1 MKWPWKINRIAVLGS
16 GVMGSQIACHLA
28 NAGFSVDLLD
38 RVLEGEKGT
47 VDELARTS
55 LEAAIKMN
63 PAPLFSSNLK
73 SRIRTGNFRDHLPR
87 LAEAD
92 WILECII
99 ERREDK
105 MALYEAIEP
114 HRRPGVPVS
123 TNTSGIPIGSLLQGR
138 SPDFVS
144 CFLGTHFFN
153 PPRYLNLLEIIPS
166 AQTEAHWV
174 GFFMEFGRKFLG
186 KTTVQCRDTPGFIA
200 NRIGVYSMMRLLH
213 LMENS
218 DVLPETIERFSG
230 PLIGRPKS
238 ATFRTA
244 DVVGL
249 DTFVK
254 VAQGLHA
261 QATGPRESQT
271 FSMPPFLTEMVN
283 RGWLGQKSGQGFFK
297 KVRQEDGSSDIHILD
312 VQRMEYRPQEKY
324 KGPILERM
332 KPLEDPLARLD
343 ILLKSADAPGPFF
356 KELFLDLLSYS
367 AEQMPIIAGEVYK
380 VDEALKAGFGWSHG
394 PFEIWDALGFD
405 WVVSEMDLAGILVP
419 DWIKAMQATGEKRF
433 YTTLEGQVQYH
444 SLAQG
449 NQQPVPGKEGFIVL
463 SNVYPEH
470 TLWSNSGTRIT
481 NLGDGVL
488 NLSFHTKMNSIGA
501 EVIQGLH
508 KAIDMAETEGWNGLV
523 ISNDG
528 ENFSAGAN
536 LALIL
541 MLAIEQEWDEL
552 NFAVKAFQKATMRLR
567 YSSIPVV
574 VAPHGLTLG
583 GGCEMCLHAD
593 AIVASAETYIG
604 LVEVGVGLI
613 PGGGGSKEFA
623 IRAANEFGEGGI
635 RTNVLRNR
643 FLTIG
648 QAKVA
653 TSALQAFELGIF
665 RPGLDRLVMNGA
677 QRIGL
682 AKQTVLLMAEAGYVR
697 PQERTDIQV
706 LGREGLGIV
715 YAGANSM
722 QAGHYIS
729 EHDRLISE
737 KLGYVMCGG
746 DLTQPSPV
754 SEAYLLDLE
763 REAFLSLLGTKPTL
777 QRIQHMLKTGKPLRN

>member
-1 MKWPWKINRIAVLGS
+1 
-16 GVMGSQIACHLA
+16 
-28 NAGFSVDLLD
+28 
-38 RVLEGEKGT
+38 
-47 VDELARTS
+47 
-55 LEAAIKMN
+55 
-63 PAPLFSSNLK
+63 
-73 SRIRTGNFRDHLPR
+73 
-87 LAEAD
+87 
-92 WILECII
+92 
-99 ERREDK
+99 
-105 MALYEAIEP
+105 
-114 HRRPGVPVS
+114 
-123 TNTSGIPIGSLLQGR
+123 
-138 SPDFVS
+138 
-144 CFLGTHFFN
+144 
-153 PPRYLNLLEIIPS
+153 
-166 AQTEAHWV
+166 
-174 GFFMEFGRKFLG
+174 
-186 KTTVQCRDTPGFIA
+186 
-200 NRIGVYSMMRLLH
+200 
-213 LMENS
+213 
-218 DVLPETIERFSG
+218 
-230 PLIGRPKS
+230 
-238 ATFRTA
+238 
-244 DVVGL
+244 
-249 DTFVK
+249 
-254 VAQGLHA
+254 
-261 QATGPRESQT
+261 
-271 FSMPPFLTEMVN
+271 
-283 RGWLGQKSGQGFFK
+283 
-297 KVRQEDGSSDIHILD
+297 
-312 VQRMEYRPQEKY
+312 
-324 KGPILERM
+324 M

-419 DWIKAMQATGEKRF
+419 DWIKAMQAKGEKCF
-433 YTTLEGQVQYH
+433 YTRLEGQVQFH

-449 NQQPVPGKEGFIVL
+449 NKQPVPGKEGFIVL

-623 IRAANEFGEGGI
+623 LRAANEFGEGGI

-682 AKQTVLLMAEAGYVR
+682 AKQTVLLLAEAGYVR

>member
-1 MKWPWKINRIAVLGS
+1 
-16 GVMGSQIACHLA
+16 
-28 NAGFSVDLLD
+28 
-38 RVLEGEKGT
+38 
-47 VDELARTS
+47 
-55 LEAAIKMN
+55 
-63 PAPLFSSNLK
+63 
-73 SRIRTGNFRDHLPR
+73 
-87 LAEAD
+87 
-92 WILECII
+92 
-99 ERREDK
+99 
-105 MALYEAIEP
+105 
-114 HRRPGVPVS
+114 
-123 TNTSGIPIGSLLQGR
+123 
-138 SPDFVS
+138 
-144 CFLGTHFFN
+144 
-153 PPRYLNLLEIIPS
+153 
-166 AQTEAHWV
+166 
-174 GFFMEFGRKFLG
+174 
-186 KTTVQCRDTPGFIA
+186 
-200 NRIGVYSMMRLLH
+200 
-213 LMENS
+213 
-218 DVLPETIERFSG
+218 
-230 PLIGRPKS
+230 
-238 ATFRTA
+238 
-244 DVVGL
+244 
-249 DTFVK
+249 
-254 VAQGLHA
+254 
-261 QATGPRESQT
+261 
-271 FSMPPFLTEMVN
+271 
-283 RGWLGQKSGQGFFK
+283 
-297 KVRQEDGSSDIHILD
+297 
-312 VQRMEYRPQEKY
+312 
-324 KGPILERM
+324 
-332 KPLEDPLARLD
+332 
-343 ILLKSADAPGPFF
+343 
-356 KELFLDLLSYS
+356 
-367 AEQMPIIAGEVYK
+367 
-380 VDEALKAGFGWSHG
+380 
-394 PFEIWDALGFD
+394 
-405 WVVSEMDLAGILVP
+405 
-419 DWIKAMQATGEKRF
+419 
-433 YTTLEGQVQYH
+433 
-444 SLAQG
+444 
-449 NQQPVPGKEGFIVL
+449 
-463 SNVYPEH
+463 
-470 TLWSNSGTRIT
+470 
-481 NLGDGVL
+481 
-488 NLSFHTKMNSIGA
+488 
-501 EVIQGLH
+501 
-508 KAIDMAETEGWNGLV
+508 MAETEGWNGLV

-623 IRAANEFGEGGI
+623 LRAANEFGEGGI

-682 AKQTVLLMAEAGYVR
+682 AKQTVLLLAEAGYVR